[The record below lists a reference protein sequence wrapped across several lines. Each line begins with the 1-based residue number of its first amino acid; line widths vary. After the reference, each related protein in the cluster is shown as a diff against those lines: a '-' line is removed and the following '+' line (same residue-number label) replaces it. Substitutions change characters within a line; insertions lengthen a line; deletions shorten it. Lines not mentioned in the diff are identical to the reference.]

1 MVLQLGCDLCL
12 HRAGQLGD
20 LVELTF
26 QLTDTGSILPRA
38 TCWRRARK
46 TIAAAMMT

>member
-26 QLTDTGSILPRA
+26 QLTDLAASCRVPP
-38 TCWRRARK
+38 CWRRAERPLPPP
-46 TIAAAMMT
+46 